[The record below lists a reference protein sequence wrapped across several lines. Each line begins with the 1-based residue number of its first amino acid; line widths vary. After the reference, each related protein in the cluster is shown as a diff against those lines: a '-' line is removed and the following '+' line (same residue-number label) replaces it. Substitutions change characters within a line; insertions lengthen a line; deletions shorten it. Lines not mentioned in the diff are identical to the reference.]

1 MPKPPP
7 PLWLLAEVT
16 HSCPLQCPY
25 CSNPLDLIPK
35 KDELDT
41 ENWLGVLHEARQIG
55 AAIPPKFREVADDV
69 EAKVKAVLQAKL
81 SQLDFVSREEFDVQR
96 QVLLRTR
103 EKLEALEIQ
112 VQQLL
117 VAQAND
123 DQDKQ

>member
-1 MPKPPP
+1 MSQGT
-7 PLWLLAEVT
+7 LM
-16 HSCPLQCPY
+16 
-25 CSNPLDLIPK
+25 LDPK
-35 KDELDT
+35 KIE
-41 ENWLGVLHEARQIG
+41 EMARQIG

-103 EKLEALEIQ
+103 EKLEALEVQ

-117 VAQAND
+117 AAKSADEQN
-123 DQDKQ
+123 

>member
-1 MPKPPP
+1 M
-7 PLWLLAEVT
+7 
-16 HSCPLQCPY
+16 
-25 CSNPLDLIPK
+25 LDPK
-35 KDELDT
+35 KIE
-41 ENWLGVLHEARQIG
+41 EMARQIG

-103 EKLEALEIQ
+103 EKLEALEVQ

-117 VAQAND
+117 AAKASDNQSE
-123 DQDKQ
+123 

>member
-1 MPKPPP
+1 M
-7 PLWLLAEVT
+7 
-16 HSCPLQCPY
+16 
-25 CSNPLDLIPK
+25 LDPK
-35 KDELDT
+35 KIE
-41 ENWLGVLHEARQIG
+41 EMARQIG

-103 EKLEALEIQ
+103 EKLEALEVQ

-117 VAQAND
+117 AAKSTDEQN
-123 DQDKQ
+123 